1 MRGDLAEVA
10 ALPMGTFMMA
20 TPVILQGEWQII
32 AGQLRRRRR
41 EGEALCFE
49 SDEYAGRGENCCNAG
64 QNSDSGSAIICT
76 T

>member
-49 SDEYAGRGENCCNAG
+49 SDGYAAAVKIAAMQDKIAAVAAR
-64 QNSDSGSAIICT
+64 
-76 T
+76 